1 MDNKE
6 KFIDKDEIEVIE
18 AEIVETEEEFK
29 LEKRKEIYIDRKK
42 EYKTL
47 RVIFDSDKNNI
58 HFNFA
63 LPLTVISM
71 FGSISSFIPQSE
83 MKQINDSGFSFSDFD
98 FKKLLKDIE
107 EGNLVNP
114 LIFKQDLGKDGILKV
129 VVE

>member
-1 MDNKE
+1 MKSKENGVNKKE
-6 KFIDKDEIEVIE
+6 FEVVE
-18 AEIVETEEEFK
+18 AEIVEIEEELK
-29 LEKRKEIYIDRKK
+29 LEKRKEVYIEKKK

-47 RVIFDSDKNNI
+47 RVMFENDKNNI

-107 EGNLVNP
+107 DGNIVNP
-114 LIFKQDLGKDGILKV
+114 LIFKQDLGKDGMLKV

>member
-1 MDNKE
+1 E
-6 KFIDKDEIEVIE
+6 EIEIVE

-47 RVIFDSDKNNI
+47 RVVFDSDKNNI

-63 LPLTVISM
+63 LPLTIISV
-71 FGSISSFIPQSE
+71 FSNISAFIPQSE

-107 EGNLVNP
+107 DGSIVNP
-114 LIFKQDLGKDGILKV
+114 LIFKQDLGKDGMLKV
-129 VVE
+129 LVE